1 MSTISKAKTAEEKE
15 KEKQKIKEDAKWTL
29 EQEELL
35 AEWAE
40 KAACYRWLHNKAEKQ
55 YRCRNYAFTIPVI
68 ILSTLTGT
76 ANFAMDSFV
85 PTEQK
90 KMAMGIVGG
99 VNIFAGIL
107 STLQNFLRYA
117 ELMEGHRSSGVS
129 WSKFGRNITVELAL
143 DERRRKP
150 ATDFLKICRAEF
162 DRLIEQSPGI
172 DDKIINLFEHQF
184 KDNDIIR
191 PEVCNGIKKC
201 KIYKPSKEEKVST
214 MIADAGGKFL
224 ANRKDH
230 LKTAKSWKKLEVKQN
245 IGDNVDIEK
254 GNTRPRPRRTI
265 QVSSDN
271 NNNNSNNNNI
281 NNNNSN
287 NNKEDNVSAVQ
298 SIMREPVNNKPD
310 IVETNDKAVQEP
322 EPELEPEQD
331 LTLQIEDSTDEF
343 LNGIESAE
351 KP

>member
-1 MSTISKAKTAEEKE
+1 
-15 KEKQKIKEDAKWTL
+15 
-29 EQEELL
+29 
-35 AEWAE
+35 
-40 KAACYRWLHNKAEKQ
+40 
-55 YRCRNYAFTIPVI
+55 
-68 ILSTLTGT
+68 
-76 ANFAMDSFV
+76 
-85 PTEQK
+85 
-90 KMAMGIVGG
+90 MAMGIVGG

-162 DRLIEQSPGI
+162 DRLIEHSPSI
-172 DDKIINLFEHQF
+172 DDKIINQFEHQF

-201 KIYKPSKEEKVST
+201 KIYKPSKEEKVTT

-224 ANRKDH
+224 AASRKDH
-230 LKTAKSWKKLEVKQN
+230 LKTAKSWKKLVVKPN
-245 IGDNVDIEK
+245 IGENEDIEK
-254 GNTRPRPRRTI
+254 GNIKQRPKPRRTI
-265 QVSSDN
+265 QLPS
-271 NNNNSNNNNI
+271 SNNMV
-281 NNNNSN
+281 
-287 NNKEDNVSAVQ
+287 KEDNVSEVQ
-298 SIMREPVNNKPD
+298 SIIRQPDSNNPDSNLKPN
-310 IVETNDKAVQEP
+310 IIEKTVETNDKAVQEP

-331 LTLQIEDSTDEF
+331 LTLQLEDSTDDF
-343 LNGIESAE
+343 LNGIDSGE